1 MYSSFFIA
9 IILLFIQS
17 ISGQYAE
24 DNRVIIGSSIGGL
37 IGLVSFIIFQNKK
50 TKNFYLLNNL

>member
-1 MYSSFFIA
+1 MYSSFIIA

-37 IGLVSFIIFQNKK
+37 IGLVSFIIF
-50 TKNFYLLNNL
+50 